1 MGEGTKY
8 FLICGLAFGK
18 QRSLPLALPLLRP
31 VFAPQGG
38 EGARAFGPVGG
49 VPDCGIIPL

>member
-8 FLICGLAFGK
+8 FLICGLAFGE

-31 VFAPQGG
+31 AFAPQGG
-38 EGARAFGPVGG
+38 RSKSFRVGG
-49 VPDCGIIPL
+49 GSA

>member
-1 MGEGTKY
+1 MGEATKY

-31 VFAPQGG
+31 AFASQGG
-38 EGARAFGPVGG
+38 EEARAFGPVGG
-49 VPDCGIIPL
+49 VTDCGIIPL